1 MGVKA
6 ALARLAAGA
15 PARCFAV
22 VGAEADE
29 IAPWLRLDPEL
40 VIVDSPR
47 AADVL
52 LVLGRLDDEMLRA
65 AAGVHD
71 AMPPPRGVVSWSP
84 GGMRPAS
91 WPPGGERPVS
101 WPFTDDVRVDDRAQ
115 IPAACRRL
123 RDELLSG
130 RRASSPD
137 ILPDIDPAPWRGVG
151 PFGQGGAG
159 MTGGVPYG
167 RPLAARADDRDG
179 LKLDQILVRVGPYLP
194 PFPSGLVL
202 DVKIQGDVIQEVS
215 IPTPAAVAPDLMSAG
230 AHSAGAHSLTGERA
244 LFNAALTQPVP
255 VTDIE
260 VARAR
265 HHLVWLAEALRVSG
279 LEAYGRRVLKL
290 ARTVRPEA
298 AEPVDDL
305 SRWLRRNVSLRWG
318 TRGVGMV
325 SASRAA
331 ALPGGP
337 VARASGVGRDA
348 RGLDPVYGRLGFTP
362 VVLEVGDALARWR
375 VRIDEAQQALALA
388 QRAGESL
395 TTPIGLVEGP
405 CGPIGGERST
415 SAALV
420 TMLLELLV
428 GMEWGNAVTTVVSL
442 DIDMAEAALPHD
454 AAVASRAS

>member
-40 VIVDSPR
+40 AIVDSPR

-71 AMPPPRGVVSWSP
+71 AMPPPRGVLSWSP
-84 GGMRPAS
+84 RGERPVS

-101 WPFTDDVRVDDRAQ
+101 WPFTDDVRVDDPAQ

-137 ILPDIDPAPWRGVG
+137 TLPDIDPAPWRGAG

-167 RPLAARADDRDG
+167 RPLAGRAADRDG
-179 LKLDQILVRVGPYLP
+179 LKLDQILVRVGPFLP
-194 PFPSGLVL
+194 PFPSRLVL

-230 AHSAGAHSLTGERA
+230 AHSLTGERA

-255 VTDIE
+255 VADIE

-290 ARTVRPEA
+290 ARTMRPEA

-305 SRWLRRNVSLRWG
+305 SRWLRRNMSLRWG

-337 VARASGVGRDA
+337 VARAAGDGRDA
-348 RGLDPVYGRLGFTP
+348 RSLDPAYGRLGFTP

-388 QRAGESL
+388 QRAGQSL

-405 CGPIGGERST
+405 CGPIGGDRST

-420 TMLLELLV
+420 TMLPELLV
-428 GMEWGNAVTTVVSL
+428 GMEWGDAVTTVVSL

-454 AAVASRAS
+454 AAVAGRAS

>member
-40 VIVDSPR
+40 AIVDSPR

-71 AMPPPRGVVSWSP
+71 AMPPPRGVL
-84 GGMRPAS
+84 S
-91 WPPGGERPVS
+91 WPPGGERPVG
-101 WPFTDDVRVDDRAQ
+101 WPFTDDVRVDDPAQ

-137 ILPDIDPAPWRGVG
+137 TLPDIDPAPWRGVG

-230 AHSAGAHSLTGERA
+230 AHSLTGERA

-255 VTDIE
+255 VADIE

-290 ARTVRPEA
+290 ARTMRPEA

-305 SRWLRRNVSLRWG
+305 SRWLRRNMSLRWG

-337 VARASGVGRDA
+337 VARAAGDGRDA
-348 RGLDPVYGRLGFTP
+348 RSLDPAYGRLGFTP

-388 QRAGESL
+388 QRAGQSL

-405 CGPIGGERST
+405 CGPIGGDRST

-420 TMLLELLV
+420 TMLPELLV
-428 GMEWGNAVTTVVSL
+428 GMEWGDAVTTVVSL

-454 AAVASRAS
+454 AAVAGRAS

>member
-1 MGVKA
+1 MGLKA

-40 VIVDSPR
+40 AIVDSPR

-71 AMPPPRGVVSWSP
+71 ALPPPRGVVAWSP
-84 GGMRPAS
+84 GGELPA
-91 WPPGGERPVS
+91 R
-101 WPFTDDVRVDDRAQ
+101 WPFADAVSVHDPAQ
-115 IPAACRRL
+115 IPAASRRL
-123 RDELLSG
+123 RNELLSG

-137 ILPDIDPAPWRGVG
+137 ILPDVDAAPWRGVG

-167 RPLAARADDRDG
+167 RPLAARAADRDG

-202 DVKIQGDVIQEVS
+202 DVKIQGDVVQEVS
-215 IPTPAAVAPDLMSAG
+215 IPTPAAVAPDLM
-230 AHSAGAHSLTGERA
+230 SAGAHSLTGERA

-255 VTDIE
+255 VADIE

-290 ARTVRPEA
+290 ARTMRPETA
-298 AEPVDDL
+298 GPVDDL
-305 SRWLRRNVSLRWG
+305 SRWLRRNVSLRWA

-337 VARASGVGRDA
+337 VARAAGDGRDA
-348 RGLDPVYGRLGFTP
+348 RSLDPAYERLGFTP
-362 VVLEVGDALARWR
+362 VVLEDGDALARWR

-405 CGPIGGERST
+405 CGPIGGDRSA
-415 SAALV
+415 SEGLV
-420 TMLLELLV
+420 TMLPELLV
-428 GMEWGNAVTTVVSL
+428 GMEWGDAVTTVVSL

>member
-40 VIVDSPR
+40 AIVDSPR

-71 AMPPPRGVVSWSP
+71 AMPPPRGVLSWSP
-84 GGMRPAS
+84 RGERPVS

-101 WPFTDDVRVDDRAQ
+101 WPFTDDVRVDDPAQ

-137 ILPDIDPAPWRGVG
+137 TLPDIDPAPWRGVG

-167 RPLAARADDRDG
+167 RPLAGRAADRDG
-179 LKLDQILVRVGPYLP
+179 LKLDQILVRVGPFLP
-194 PFPSGLVL
+194 PFPSRLVL

-230 AHSAGAHSLTGERA
+230 AHSLTGERA

-255 VTDIE
+255 VADIE

-290 ARTVRPEA
+290 ARTMRPEA

-305 SRWLRRNVSLRWG
+305 SRWLRRNMSLRWG

-337 VARASGVGRDA
+337 VARAAGDGRDA
-348 RGLDPVYGRLGFTP
+348 RSLDPAYGRLGFTP

-388 QRAGESL
+388 QRAGQSL

-405 CGPIGGERST
+405 CGPIGGDRST

-420 TMLLELLV
+420 TMLPELLV
-428 GMEWGNAVTTVVSL
+428 GMEWGDAVTTVVSL

-454 AAVASRAS
+454 AAVAGRAS

>member
-40 VIVDSPR
+40 AIVDSPR

-71 AMPPPRGVVSWSP
+71 AMPPPRGVL
-84 GGMRPAS
+84 S
-91 WPPGGERPVS
+91 WPPGGERPVG
-101 WPFTDDVRVDDRAQ
+101 WPFTDDVRVDDPAQ

-137 ILPDIDPAPWRGVG
+137 TLPDIDPAPWRGVG
-151 PFGQGGAG
+151 PFGQGGAE

-167 RPLAARADDRDG
+167 RPLAGRAADRDG
-179 LKLDQILVRVGPYLP
+179 LKLDQILVRVGPFLP
-194 PFPSGLVL
+194 PFPSRLVL

-230 AHSAGAHSLTGERA
+230 AHSLTGERA

-255 VTDIE
+255 VADIE

-290 ARTVRPEA
+290 ARTMRPEA

-305 SRWLRRNVSLRWG
+305 SRWLRRNMSLRWG

-337 VARASGVGRDA
+337 VARAAGDGRDA
-348 RGLDPVYGRLGFTP
+348 RSLDPAYGRLGFTP

-388 QRAGESL
+388 QRAGQSL

-405 CGPIGGERST
+405 CGPIGGDRST

-420 TMLLELLV
+420 TMLPELLV
-428 GMEWGNAVTTVVSL
+428 GMEWGDAVTTVVSL

-454 AAVASRAS
+454 AAVAGRAS

>member
-40 VIVDSPR
+40 AIVDSPR

-84 GGMRPAS
+84 R
-91 WPPGGERPVS
+91 GERPVS
-101 WPFTDDVRVDDRAQ
+101 WPFTDDVRVDDPAQ

-137 ILPDIDPAPWRGVG
+137 TLPDIDPAPWRGVG

-167 RPLAARADDRDG
+167 RPLAARANDRDG

-202 DVKIQGDVIQEVS
+202 DVKIQGDAIQEVS

-230 AHSAGAHSLTGERA
+230 APSLSAERV
-244 LFNAALTQPVP
+244 LFSAALTRPGA
-255 VTDIE
+255 VTFNE
-260 VARAR
+260 VAWAPRRIVAK
-265 HHLVWLAEALRVSG
+265 AE
-279 LEAYGRRVLKL
+279 
-290 ARTVRPEA
+290 
-298 AEPVDDL
+298 D
-305 SRWLRRNVSLRWG
+305 
-318 TRGVGMV
+318 
-325 SASRAA
+325 
-331 ALPGGP
+331 
-337 VARASGVGRDA
+337 
-348 RGLDPVYGRLGFTP
+348 
-362 VVLEVGDALARWR
+362 
-375 VRIDEAQQALALA
+375 
-388 QRAGESL
+388 
-395 TTPIGLVEGP
+395 
-405 CGPIGGERST
+405 
-415 SAALV
+415 
-420 TMLLELLV
+420 
-428 GMEWGNAVTTVVSL
+428 
-442 DIDMAEAALPHD
+442 
-454 AAVASRAS
+454 

>member
-1 MGVKA
+1 MGLKT

-22 VGAEADE
+22 VGAGADE

-40 VIVDSPR
+40 AIVDSPR

-52 LVLGRLDDEMLRA
+52 LVLGRFDDEMLRA
-65 AAGVHD
+65 AAAVHD

-84 GGMRPAS
+84 GHEAARGL
-91 WPPGGERPVS
+91 
-101 WPFTDDVRVDDRAQ
+101 PFTDAVALSDPSE
-115 IPAACRRL
+115 IGSACRRL

-137 ILPDIDPAPWRGVG
+137 ILPDVDPAPWRGVG

-167 RPLAARADDRDG
+167 RPLAGRANDRDG
-179 LKLDQILVRVGPYLP
+179 LKLDQILVRVGPFLP
-194 PFPSGLVL
+194 PFPPGLML

-215 IPTPAAVAPDLMSAG
+215 IPAAALDDGSSVADEHHSSEAPGSTEAMTRFAAVQHDP
-230 AHSAGAHSLTGERA
+230 
-244 LFNAALTQPVP
+244 FIAALTRPVP
-255 VTDIE
+255 VADLE

-325 SASRAA
+325 SASQAA

-337 VARASGVGRDA
+337 VARAAGDGRDA
-348 RGLDPVYGRLGFTP
+348 RSLDPAYERLGFTP

-375 VRIDEAQQALALA
+375 VRVDEAQQALALA

-420 TMLLELLV
+420 TMLPELLV
-428 GMEWGNAVTTVVSL
+428 GMEWGDAVTTVVSL

-454 AAVASRAS
+454 AAVAGRAS